1 MQRKLLG
8 LISVDFGTKGQ
19 LLIIYSAFVSYLMR
33 NGVQWRSVSAVYI
46 LKESSG
52 FSQEG
57 GLV

>member
-8 LISVDFGTKGQ
+8 LISVDFDTKGE
-19 LLIIYSAFVSYLMR
+19 LLIIYSAFVRYLMR
-33 NGVQWRSVSAVYI
+33 NGVQRSSVSAVYT
-46 LKESSG
+46 LQESLG